1 MRATLRGVEVRPLAD
16 GDLEAA
22 LDLFEAVVAEGRWL
36 ATEAPV
42 NRREV
47 RARWRALLATGE
59 GILLVAVD
67 AAGASAGLL
76 ALVGREAPELGMAV
90 RADRRRQ
97 GVGDALVLAALASAR
112 ERGARS
118 VVLQVFPHNA
128 AAVALYR
135 KHGFVP
141 RGLVPGGVARRSGE
155 RWDALVMER
164 ELGGPGPA

>member
-1 MRATLRGVEVRPLAD
+1 MEVRPLAD
-16 GDLEAA
+16 DDLEAA

-36 ATEAPV
+36 ATEPPV
-42 NRREV
+42 NRAEV
-47 RARWRALLATGE
+47 RARWRALVATGE

-67 AAGASAGLL
+67 AAGAPAGLL

-90 RADRRRQ
+90 RVDRRRQ
-97 GVGDALVLAALASAR
+97 GVGDALVLAALARAR
-112 ERGARS
+112 ALGARS
-118 VVLQVFPHNA
+118 VVLQVFPHNT

-141 RGLVPGGVARRSGE
+141 RGLAPGGVARQSGE

-164 ELGGPGPA
+164 ELERSAE

>member
-1 MRATLRGVEVRPLAD
+1 VDRRAVR
-16 GDLEAA
+16 
-22 LDLFEAVVAEGRWL
+22 GRWRDL
-36 ATEAPV
+36 VTS
-42 NRREV
+42 
-47 RARWRALLATGE
+47 GE
-59 GILLVAVD
+59 GTLLVAVD
-67 AAGASAGLL
+67 AGGEVVGVL

-97 GVGDALVLAALASAR
+97 GVGDALVRAALARAR

-135 KHGFVP
+135 KHGFVD
-141 RGLVPGGVARRSGE
+141 RGRVPSGVPRRSGE

-164 ELGGPGPA
+164 ELRREG